1 MGSEM
6 CIRDSTGIGPCHNA
20 PGSMSECF
28 QNASIVLVGMH
39 PSCRMSS
46 GATSLCS
53 QDHCCNALGSH
64 GRLHPEPVS
73 WCIERLCQEAYKID
87 VRMHSVSMSHHAFMS
102 DCIRMTPT
110 SYQKASGAKPAY
122 ISSELLFQLIQT
134 SCRKSSESM
143 TSFIENP
150 RRLDSDESPY
160 PNKPA
165 IHLRMRSEFSGKQSR
180 CTQTANRDTCRILT
194 SVPECIQEPC

>member
-1 MGSEM
+1 MTHVRQTNHAYSDNHCSALQGLHKE
-6 CIRDSTGIGPCHNA
+6 RTGIGQWHNG

-53 QDHCCNALGSH
+53 QDLCCNALGSH

-73 WCIERLCQEAYKID
+73 WCIERLCEEAHKID
-87 VRMHSVSMSHHAFMS
+87 VRMQSESMSHNAFMS

-110 SYQKASGAKPAY
+110 SYQKAPGAKPGCM
-122 ISSELLFQLIQT
+122 SSDLMFQLSQ
-134 SCRKSSESM
+134 
-143 TSFIENP
+143 
-150 RRLDSDESPY
+150 DSLQ
-160 PNKPA
+160 KGFRMHGI
-165 IHLRMRSEFSGKQSR
+165 IH
-180 CTQTANRDTCRILT
+180 
-194 SVPECIQEPC
+194 